1 MEVTAQTLKAITVFQ
16 DLDIK
21 QRQRLAESMSMKKFC
36 SGQQVITQ
44 DDDSSDVFFIVGG
57 QVRATLFSTT
67 GKEVSFQDLYSGD
80 MFGELSA
87 IDGEPRS
94 THVVAMGK
102 ADTLIV
108 SMSREAFWSAL
119 FSYPGVTRR
128 TLERLTRLVRL
139 HCQRIFEYS
148 ALGVKNRIHAELLR
162 CARNESDLD
171 GEVVIH
177 DPPTHVELAN
187 RVATHREAVTRECKH
202 MESLG
207 IIEWRPGRH
216 VIKDVAALERMVK
229 EVQGR

>member
-1 MEVTAQTLKAITVFQ
+1 MKVTAETLKAISVFQ

-21 QRQRLAESMSMKKFC
+21 QRQRLAESMSMTKFGP
-36 SGQQVITQ
+36 GQQVITQ
-44 DDDSSDVFFIVGG
+44 DDDASDVFFIVGG
-57 QVRATLFSTT
+57 QVRATLFSTA
-67 GKEVSFQDLYSGD
+67 GKEVSFQDLASGE

-94 THVVAMGK
+94 THVVTLEE
-102 ADTLIV
+102 TLIV
-108 SMSREAFWSAL
+108 SMSQDVFWSAL
-119 FSYPGVTRR
+119 FRYPAVTRR
-128 TLERLTRLVRL
+128 TLERLAGLVRS

-148 ALGVKNRIHAELLR
+148 TLGVKNRIHAELLR
-162 CARNESDLD
+162 LAREASELG
-171 GEVVIH
+171 GEVVID

-187 RVATHREAVTRECKH
+187 RVATHREAVTRECKR

-216 VIKDVAALERMVK
+216 VIRDVAALERMVK